1 LAVAAVRQCSS
12 AALVRFFAVRLMII
26 PVLPPPTA
34 VYWRTLPLIV
44 VGWLVAC
51 LTLTASMGGPETQ
64 LVLGLILGTVFQ
76 QAILA
81 AAWAAIG
88 PGKLLFRLPVSFVW
102 ACAMGAALA
111 LPIAARE
118 HDPSV
123 IVLVLTTAGF
133 WFFGQ
138 IPVWLLVALFG
149 VRLHY
154 QAAAVADDAK
164 QRQFG
169 IAQLMI
175 FTTFVAALLGLG
187 RWLIAVGWLP
197 KFQSEVVL
205 LLSLMLCAQV
215 LIGLPLLFGA
225 LLKRRVLAGCV
236 LGAFFGAVVTAIEMP
251 LAYKIVQGPAPDG
264 SILIWLNIVSGI
276 WVLLFAAVVRGS
288 GYQFGPPEVETGI
301 QYLEP
306 NQPIFAKVSESAPLL
321 YIDDS

>member
-1 LAVAAVRQCSS
+1 
-12 AALVRFFAVRLMII
+12 MII

-44 VGWLVAC
+44 VGWLIAC
-51 LTLTASMGGPETQ
+51 LTLTASMDGPETQ
-64 LVLGLILGTVFQ
+64 FVLGLILGTTFQ

-88 PGKLLFRLPVSFVW
+88 PGKLLFRLPVSFAW

-118 HDPSV
+118 HDPAV

-154 QAAAVADDAK
+154 KAAPVTADDAK

-205 LLSLMLCAQV
+205 LLSLMLCAQI

-236 LGAFFGAVVTAIEMP
+236 FGALFGAVVTAFELP
-251 LAYKIVQGPAPDG
+251 LAYKIVQGAPGDG
-264 SILIWLNIVSGI
+264 SVLIWLNIVSGI
-276 WVLLFAAVVRGS
+276 WVLLFGAVVRGS

-301 QYLEP
+301 HYLEP
-306 NQPIFAKVSESAPLL
+306 NQPTFAKVSETDPLL